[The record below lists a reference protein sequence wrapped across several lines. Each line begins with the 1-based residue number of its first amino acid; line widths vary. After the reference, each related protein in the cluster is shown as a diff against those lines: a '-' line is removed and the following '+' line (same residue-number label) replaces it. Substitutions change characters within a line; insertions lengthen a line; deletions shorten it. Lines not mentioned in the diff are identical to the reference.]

1 MRYFIAIANNRSM
14 LREKWALF
22 YENRSMPQRDPAP
35 FAAQQ
40 RYLYHPLVEKYVTVE
55 KKEGE
60 TPLQALERYRSK
72 RPDLAGIPM
81 TYAGRLDPMASGLL
95 VLLIGEEC
103 KNRDAYT
110 GLDKEY
116 EFEILFGA
124 ATDTGDILGLLK
136 EFSMIQPGVPYEEII
151 QEGVYTLPYP
161 AYSSKT
167 VGGIPLFRYAL
178 ENKLHD
184 IRIPERDMTVL
195 ESGFIGSRTMTGT
208 VIRAEV
214 MRRIGLLTYDEFGPK
229 ENDFREHKVR
239 ASWEDFP
246 DGVYTLARYRVRV
259 TGGTY
264 IRSLVDDASRRMRM
278 PALAYSIKRTR
289 IIRLP

>member
-1 MRYFIAIANNRSM
+1 
-14 LREKWALF
+14 
-22 YENRSMPQRDPAP
+22 
-35 FAAQQ
+35 
-40 RYLYHPLVEKYVTVE
+40 VEKYVVID

-60 TPLQALERYRSK
+60 TPLQALEYYRAT
-72 RPDLAGIPM
+72 RPELKNLPM

-110 GLDKEY
+110 NLDKEY

-124 ATDTGDILGLLK
+124 ATDTGDVLGLLK
-136 EFSMIQPGVPYEEII
+136 ECSMIQPGVPYDEII
-151 QEGVYTLPYP
+151 HEGEFSLPYP

-167 VGGIPLFRYAL
+167 VGGVPLFRYAL
-178 ENKLHD
+178 ENRLHD

-214 MRRIGLLTYDEFGPK
+214 IRRVGLLSYDQFGPQ
-229 ENDFREHKVR
+229 ENDFRENKVR

-264 IRSLVDDASRRMRM
+264 IRSLVADASHRMRI
-278 PALAYSIKRTR
+278 PALAYAIKRTR
-289 IIRLP
+289 IMRLP